1 MSTLFD
7 LSGKV
12 AIVTGAGLGRT
23 IALGLAQHGA
33 DIVAVSRTLTEVETL
48 AADVGALGRK
58 AVALRVDASVKAD
71 VDGMVAKTV
80 ETWGRIDVLVN
91 NAGIDIIKPA

>member
-12 AIVTGAGLGRT
+12 AIVTGAGRGLGRT

-33 DIVAVSRTLTEVETL
+33 DIVAVSRTLTEVEKL

-58 AVALRVDASVKAD
+58 AVALKVPVLDEAGFAVLLAEGPEAARAVAEVAS
-71 VDGMVAKTV
+71 
-80 ETWGRIDVLVN
+80 ES
-91 NAGIDIIKPA
+91 